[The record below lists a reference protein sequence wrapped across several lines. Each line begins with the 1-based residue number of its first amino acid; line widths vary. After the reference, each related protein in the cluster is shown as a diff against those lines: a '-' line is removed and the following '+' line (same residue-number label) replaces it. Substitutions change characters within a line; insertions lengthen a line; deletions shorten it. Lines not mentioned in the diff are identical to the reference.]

1 MKWPGFLFRRP
12 AESEDAQEA
21 RGSQELEEQYAA
33 EAAKPQSEEPTTSER
48 VGPGEFRPQPRDIVL
63 APARH
68 NPVVKERAEV
78 VELERIG
85 SEQYA
90 KVREAGSEN
99 EPWSVHYDSLEA
111 LPD

>member
-1 MKWPGFLFRRP
+1 MLWISRMKWLRKLLGRP
-12 AESEDAQEA
+12 RESRQNAA
-21 RGSQELEEQYAA
+21 R
-33 EAAKPQSEEPTTSER
+33 PQSEEPTISER

-99 EPWSVHYDSLEA
+99 EPWSVHYESLEA

>member
-1 MKWPGFLFRRP
+1 MKWLRKLLGRLGESRQNAARP
-12 AESEDAQEA
+12 QF
-21 RGSQELEEQYAA
+21 
-33 EAAKPQSEEPTTSER
+33 EEPTTSER